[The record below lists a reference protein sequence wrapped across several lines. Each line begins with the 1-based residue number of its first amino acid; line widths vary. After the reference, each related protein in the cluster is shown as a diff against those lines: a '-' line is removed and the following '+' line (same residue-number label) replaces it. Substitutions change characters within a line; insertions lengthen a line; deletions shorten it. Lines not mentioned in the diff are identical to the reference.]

1 MTRYLLAGGGTAGH
15 VNPVLA
21 VADRLRANEPD
32 AVVLVLGTA
41 DGLESRLVPARGYEL
56 LVIDRV
62 PFPRRPGMVAIR
74 FPRKFWAAVRSTRR
88 MLVDRRIDIVVG
100 FGGFVSGPAYFA
112 AWREKVPIVVHEAN
126 AIPGI
131 ANRLGSWLTRFVG
144 VAFAGTRLRHAR
156 FVGMPM
162 KQELETL
169 DRAAALPEA
178 REFFGL
184 DAGKPVLLVTGG
196 SLGARSINETV
207 FASAATILD
216 VGWQLLHI
224 IGERSTLGETRLG
237 ETRLGE
243 TGQGETGLADY
254 HVIPY
259 CDRME
264 LAIAA
269 AELVISRAG
278 SATVSELTALGV
290 PAVYVPLAVG
300 NGEQRVNVRGVV
312 GAGGAR
318 VVSNSEFSPEWVSE
332 ELVPLLQ
339 DRRAIAEL
347 AARALSVGVRDGT
360 ARTVALVGEAARA
373 AGVGPAAGL
382 APA

>member
-15 VNPVLA
+15 VNPLLA

-41 DGLESRLVPARGYEL
+41 DGLESRLVPARGHEL

-74 FPRKFWAAVRSTRR
+74 FPLKFWAAVRSTRR

-178 REFFGL
+178 QEFFGL
-184 DAGKPVLLVTGG
+184 DARKPVLLVTGG

-224 IGERSTLGETRLG
+224 IGERST
-237 ETRLGE
+237 LGE

-339 DRRAIAEL
+339 DRRDIAEL

-373 AGVGPAAGL
+373 AGMGPAAGL

>member
-184 DAGKPVLLVTGG
+184 DARKPVLLVTGG

-224 IGERSTLGETRLG
+224 IGERSTLG

>member
-15 VNPVLA
+15 VNPLLA

-41 DGLESRLVPARGYEL
+41 DGLESRLVPARGHEL

-74 FPRKFWAAVRSTRR
+74 FPLKFWAAVRSTRR

-178 REFFGL
+178 QEFFGL
-184 DAGKPVLLVTGG
+184 DARKPVLLVTGG

-224 IGERSTLGETRLG
+224 IGERST
-237 ETRLGE
+237 LGE

-373 AGVGPAAGL
+373 AGMGPAAGL

>member
-1 MTRYLLAGGGTAGH
+1 
-15 VNPVLA
+15 
-21 VADRLRANEPD
+21 
-32 AVVLVLGTA
+32 
-41 DGLESRLVPARGYEL
+41 
-56 LVIDRV
+56 
-62 PFPRRPGMVAIR
+62 
-74 FPRKFWAAVRSTRR
+74 
-88 MLVDRRIDIVVG
+88 
-100 FGGFVSGPAYFA
+100 
-112 AWREKVPIVVHEAN
+112 
-126 AIPGI
+126 
-131 ANRLGSWLTRFVG
+131 
-144 VAFAGTRLRHAR
+144 
-156 FVGMPM
+156 
-162 KQELETL
+162 
-169 DRAAALPEA
+169 
-178 REFFGL
+178 
-184 DAGKPVLLVTGG
+184 
-196 SLGARSINETV
+196 
-207 FASAATILD
+207 
-216 VGWQLLHI
+216 
-224 IGERSTLGETRLG
+224 
-237 ETRLGE
+237 
-243 TGQGETGLADY
+243 
-254 HVIPY
+254 
-259 CDRME
+259 ME

>member
-184 DAGKPVLLVTGG
+184 DARKPVLLVTGG

-224 IGERSTLGETRLG
+224 IGERSTLGETRQG
-237 ETRLGE
+237 ETR
-243 TGQGETGLADY
+243 QGETGLADY